1 MVTKR
6 HDEAIGSQAVV
17 RSTGRPREEWH
28 ELLDTAGATGWPHKR
43 IAEWLV
49 TEHAVDGWWAQSL
62 TVGYEQA
69 RGMRQPGQ
77 RPDGTFDANVSRTV
91 AAGVQDVSALV
102 SDDAR
107 VAAWVGEGWH
117 VASSSPGKRARLE
130 SDDGSRA
137 LIELT
142 AVSAEKSRVAV
153 QHMRLPDSEAVGE
166 WKAFWKDALGRLVAQ
181 LG

>member
-107 VAAWVGEGWH
+107 VA
-117 VASSSPGKRARLE
+117 
-130 SDDGSRA
+130 
-137 LIELT
+137 
-142 AVSAEKSRVAV
+142 V